1 MQATVKPCLKCP
13 EGTAAGMPIALNMQ
27 APGRGHDQRI
37 NYVLNEGDVRVF
49 HYTLGQAIPDVEMK
63 YGRPVVHEDGSFE
76 FPVLEGVG
84 DAVGEPEELYGYEQD
99 GENRR
104 LFRPMWPD
112 CSNAPWACSFMRAL
126 WRSPADA
133 ITTWQSTSPDQ
144 SPWTSAGS
152 ALPVAPTQTRANAEN
167 GERIHRPCR
176 GQGERGFEE
185 EARRRY
191 FRAGRSN
198 LKAWALWQD
207 REACGACGDR
217 LQIELRIRHRVVV
230 RLRREQLEHLGLG
243 KVHQLGT
250 HDMHAVLPEF
260 LADFLGHGV
269 GNRLV
274 RRAVAESRPGC
285 AWRRR
290 ERQQTG

>member
-84 DAVGEPEELYGYEQD
+84 DAVGEPEELYGYERD

-112 CSNAPWACSFMRAL
+112 CSERAL
-126 WRSPADA
+126 GVFVHAGVMAVAGRCNHYLAEHFTRPV
-133 ITTWQSTSPDQ
+133 TVDQ
-144 SPWTSAGS
+144 CRECSAR
-152 ALPVAPTQTRANAEN
+152 RANPKREPMPRTAKEFIA
-167 GERIHRPCR
+167 RA
-176 GQGERGFEE
+176 
-185 EARRRY
+185 EARAREDLKKKLGDDI
-191 FRAGRSN
+191 FERAEAN
-198 LKAWALWQD
+198 LKAW
-207 REACGACGDR
+207 
-217 LQIELRIRHRVVV
+217 
-230 RLRREQLEHLGLG
+230 HLGRTV
-243 KVHQLGT
+243 KP
-250 HDMHAVLPEF
+250 AVP
-260 LADFLGHGV
+260 V
-269 GNRLV
+269 VPTTNRI
-274 RRAVAESRPGC
+274 ANSSSRGGPP
-285 AWRRR
+285 AS
-290 ERQQTG
+290 

>member
-84 DAVGEPEELYGYEQD
+84 DAVGEPEELYGYERD

-112 CSNAPWACSFMRAL
+112 CMERAVGVFVHAGSISGGRQMQSLPGRAL
-126 WRSPADA
+126 H
-133 ITTWQSTSPDQ
+133 QTSHR
-144 SPWTSAGS
+144 G
-152 ALPVAPTQTRANAEN
+152 PVP
-167 GERIHRPCR
+167 
-176 GQGERGFEE
+176 
-185 EARRRY
+185 
-191 FRAGRSN
+191 
-198 LKAWALWQD
+198 
-207 REACGACGDR
+207 
-217 LQIELRIRHRVVV
+217 
-230 RLRREQLEHLGLG
+230 GL
-243 KVHQLGT
+243 LC
-250 HDMHAVLPEF
+250 P
-260 LADFLGHGV
+260 
-269 GNRLV
+269 
-274 RRAVAESRPGC
+274 SRQP
-285 AWRRR
+285 
-290 ERQQTG
+290 